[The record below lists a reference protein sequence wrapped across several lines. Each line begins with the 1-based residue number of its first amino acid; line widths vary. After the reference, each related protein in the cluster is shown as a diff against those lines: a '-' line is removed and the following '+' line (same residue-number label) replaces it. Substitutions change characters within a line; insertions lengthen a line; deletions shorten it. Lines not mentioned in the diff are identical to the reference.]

1 MVKQIR
7 SVPGKGDEQLPDG
20 AMDANRWSHVAET
33 GCGRHFF
40 SRPCQ
45 REDCSAVPP
54 SAYPHAAV
62 CRAPREVVLVV
73 DDDEGFRSNLIEMIE
88 AIGLEAVGFES
99 SAQLVAAL
107 PNYDAGCVL
116 LDIRLP
122 GEDGLAIQEWMNKT
136 ETTLPVIFISG
147 VKDVSTVVHC
157 MKAGALDF
165 LQKPFA
171 EMELRKA
178 VVSAVGKSRVRY
190 CELQS
195 RALAQRLVE
204 ALTPAEEEVANLIS
218 RGYATKM
225 IAAELGRSPNTIK
238 IHRHRMFAKL
248 KVHSSASVANIIR
261 HLNGDPM

>member
-1 MVKQIR
+1 
-7 SVPGKGDEQLPDG
+7 
-20 AMDANRWSHVAET
+20 MDANRWSYVAET

-73 DDDEGFRSNLIEMIE
+73 DDDESFRSNLIEMIE

-136 ETTLPVIFISG
+136 ETTLPVIFTCGYSPTTLSNT
-147 VKDVSTVVHC
+147 KEL
-157 MKAGALDF
+157 KAGENF
-165 LQKPFA
+165 LPKPFG
-171 EMELRKA
+171 MVELLNI
-178 VVSAVGKSRVRY
+178 VGQAL
-190 CELQS
+190 LQP
-195 RALAQRLVE
+195 ARL
-204 ALTPAEEEVANLIS
+204 
-218 RGYATKM
+218 
-225 IAAELGRSPNTIK
+225 
-238 IHRHRMFAKL
+238 
-248 KVHSSASVANIIR
+248 
-261 HLNGDPM
+261 